1 MCLESVVNAT
11 KYKLCPMSLVTN
23 EFFSW
28 KNEILYRKS
37 NTLSITTNEL
47 QSNSILSLQSI
58 FQAFDKKNETEFSSP
73 KSPNYSDDIY
83 LIMISVSMINFFIS
97 LIIPLAFIKT
107 NKKFKTITRAFQ
119 HLESATEPENNSSNK
134 VIIE

>member
-1 MCLESVVNAT
+1 
-11 KYKLCPMSLVTN
+11 MSLVTN

-37 NTLSITTNEL
+37 NTLTTTANDI

-58 FQAFDKKNETEFSSP
+58 FQAFNKKNETELRSARNSS
-73 KSPNYSDDIY
+73 YSDDIY
-83 LIMISVSMINFFIS
+83 LLMISVSLINFFVS

-107 NKKFKTITRAFQ
+107 NKKFKKITRAFQ
-119 HLESATEPENNSSNK
+119 NLNEQENKLSNK
-134 VIIE
+134 VS